1 MDQTRRAAN
10 RLQSQIDSIIMVT
23 MLAKMVV
30 MIITMRPG
38 GRRDVM
44 ILNTE
49 IIFFHSKKGL
59 RMNNP
64 YQLFFWSSPSK
75 AGLPPSNI
83 SSSCFLLLTEEREE
97 VREPGDMAIPSKS
110 SSSFPSNSKAFSKRS
125 L

>member
-1 MDQTRRAAN
+1 
-10 RLQSQIDSIIMVT
+10 MVT
-23 MLAKMVV
+23 MLATMIV

-38 GRRDVM
+38 GRRDKM

-49 IIFFHSKKGL
+49 IISFTVRRDFYV
-59 RMNNP
+59 RMSNS

-97 VREPGDMAIPSKS
+97 VGEPGDMAIPSKS
-110 SSSFPSNSKAFSKRS
+110 SSSFPSNSNAFSKRS